1 MANEI
6 YHNKFQYHISVLNVQ
21 DVPSTRVSA
30 NSLKKKK
37 RSTQIFKNLAASS
50 KFHVPERVK

>member
-30 NSLKKKK
+30 KSLKKKK
-37 RSTQIFKNLAASS
+37 GVHKFS
-50 KFHVPERVK
+50 KI

>member
-6 YHNKFQYHISVLNVQ
+6 YNNKFNITYQFWMYKMCLAPQ
-21 DVPSTRVSA
+21 LSA

-37 RSTQIFKNLAASS
+37 GVH
-50 KFHVPERVK
+50 KF